1 MHNYFSR
8 LFLKLK
14 NKSKK
19 TSSLAKFNLIRKSSI
34 GSLNNSAFNLKHRS
48 NIYIYIYNSIV
59 GLSFL
64 ILTFLTVSL
73 FAPQVKTNAE
83 TQSNNQVIGP
93 YTMSMAT
100 EETVA
105 VEITPTATQKVY
117 EKTSNVTAKN
127 TCEAGARITMNMS
140 SATTNALTRA
150 AVDGDLLTK
159 EIAATTTN
167 ALDDNSWGYSLN
179 NAATYA
185 AVPKAGVTPAVV
197 YDASTAQV
205 ANLTIPVK
213 FGVKANDQI
222 PSGTYVNEVVYTM
235 TPKAGCLGYG
245 INWNLNGGVAKAGA
259 TYVTTKNWGETINL
273 NELTPTKD
281 GYTFAGWND
290 GTTTYT
296 AGTVNVNSS
305 NSKTVNL
312 KAVWNL
318 ISYTKDFDFTGA
330 EQNLVVP
337 HTGYYKLE
345 VWGAQGGGGEV
356 VSGGGYTKT
365 AGRGGYGAYSVG
377 VVNLNKD
384 ARVYVNVGGQGS
396 MCKLTGGVCVG
407 SGGYNGGGYAWSDT
421 LANGGQETSGG
432 GGATHIA
439 TTSGLLF
446 NLASN
451 KQPIL
456 IVAAGGGGGGEV
468 SRVSNIARGEGGD
481 GGGVVGI
488 NGNDYSPGSPHSQ
501 GRGAAYSGK
510 GASFSAGG
518 GNGGGNGTPSV
529 NYNVGVGYFGH
540 GGEYGSRIECCGN
553 SGGGGGWYGGGA
565 SLRGHGGGG
574 GGSSYIGSSKLLSGG
589 AVIKHSTCFECSSFS
604 QPDSM
609 TSTTSQFSGT
619 AIADYAKTGNGH
631 AKITYLG
638 DSI

>member
-1 MHNYFSR
+1 MVKKWVFREGKMGRAN
-8 LFLKLK
+8 FLST
-14 NKSKK
+14 KS
-19 TSSLAKFNLIRKSSI
+19 
-34 GSLNNSAFNLKHRS
+34 
-48 NIYIYIYNSIV
+48 YIYNSTV

-100 EETVA
+100 EEAVA

-140 SATTNALTRA
+140 SATSNALTRA

-179 NAATYA
+179 NSATYA
-185 AVPKAGVTPAVV
+185 AVPKAGVAPAVV

-259 TYVTTKNWGETINL
+259 TYATTKNWGETINL
-273 NELTPTKD
+273 NELTPTRD

-296 AGTVNVNSS
+296 AGTVNVNLN

-318 ISYTKDFDFTGA
+318 ISYAKDFDYTGN

-396 MCKLTGGVCVG
+396 MCKLTGGACAG
-407 SGGYNGGGYAWSDT
+407 SGGYNGGGYAWSDYSSGHG
-421 LANGGQETSGG
+421 GGQETSGG

-439 TTSGLLF
+439 TATGLLA

-451 KQPIL
+451 KTLVL
-456 IVAAGGGGGGEV
+456 IVGAGGGGGGAV
-468 SRVSNIARGEGGD
+468 SLLRTPAEGVGGD
-481 GGGVVGI
+481 GGGNVGVHGFDGI
-488 NGNDYSPGSPHSQ
+488 IGSGFS
-501 GRGAAYSGK
+501 GRG
-510 GASFSAGG
+510 GAFCGFGANQLDGG
-518 GNGGGNGTPSV
+518 GNGVGSSV
-529 NYNVGVGYFGH
+529 GRGYFGH
-540 GGEYGSRIECCGN
+540 GGEYAAAIQCCGN
-553 SGGGGGWYGGGA
+553 SGGGAGWYGGGA
-565 SLRGHGGGG
+565 STRGHGGGG
-574 GGSSYIGSSKLLSGG
+574 GGSSYIGVTSLVSGAG
-589 AVIKHSTCFECSSFS
+589 VVKHMTCFEC
-604 QPDSM
+604 
-609 TSTTSQFSGT
+609 TTSSDNNTRTNSNSNVSET
-619 AIADYAKTGNGH
+619 AKADYAKKGNGY

-638 DSI
+638 TSL

>member
-8 LFLKLK
+8 LFLNLK

-19 TSSLAKFNLIRKSSI
+19 TSSFSRFIFLRRS
-34 GSLNNSAFNLKHRS
+34 SLNNSVFNLKHRS

-179 NAATYA
+179 NSATYA

-281 GYTFAGWND
+281 GYTFVGWND

-318 ISYTKDFDFTGA
+318 ISYTKDFDYTGN

-337 HTGYYKLE
+337 YTGYYKLE

-396 MCKLTGGVCVG
+396 MCKLTGRACAG

-446 NLASN
+446 NLASG
-451 KQPIL
+451 KQSIL

-488 NGNDYSPGSPHSQ
+488 HGNDYSPGSPHLQ

-518 GNGGGNGTPSV
+518 GNEK
-529 NYNVGVGYFGH
+529 NVGVGYFGH
-540 GGEYGSRIECCGN
+540 GGEYSSRIDCCGN

-574 GGSSYIGSSKLLSGG
+574 GGSSYIGATSLVSGAG
-589 AVIKHSTCFECSSFS
+589 VVKHMTCFEC
-604 QPDSM
+604 
-609 TSTTSQFSGT
+609 TTSSDNNTRTNSNSNVSET
-619 AIADYAKTGNGH
+619 ATADYAKKGNGY

-638 DSI
+638 TSL

>member
-1 MHNYFSR
+1 MVKKWVFREGKMGRAN
-8 LFLKLK
+8 FLGT
-14 NKSKK
+14 KS
-19 TSSLAKFNLIRKSSI
+19 
-34 GSLNNSAFNLKHRS
+34 
-48 NIYIYIYNSIV
+48 YIYNSIV

-259 TYVTTKNWGETINL
+259 TYATTKNWGETINL

-281 GYTFAGWND
+281 GYTFVGWND

-305 NSKTVNL
+305 NNKTVNL

-318 ISYTKDFDFTGA
+318 ISYAGNFDYTGA

-384 ARVYVNVGGQGS
+384 TRVYVNVGGRGS
-396 MCKLTGGVCVG
+396 MCKLTGGACAG
-407 SGGYNGGGYAWSDT
+407 SGGYNGGGYAWS
-421 LANGGQETSGG
+421 NYSSGYGGGQETSGG
-432 GGATHIA
+432 GGATHVA
-439 TTSGLLF
+439 TATGLLA

-451 KQPIL
+451 KTSVL
-456 IVAAGGGGGGEV
+456 IVGAGGGGGGAV
-468 SRVSNIARGEGGD
+468 SLQVTPAEGVGGD
-481 GGGVVGI
+481 GGGNVGVYGFDGTI
-488 NGNDYSPGSPHSQ
+488 GNGFS
-501 GRGAAYSGK
+501 GRG
-510 GASFSAGG
+510 GAFCGFGANQSDGG
-518 GNGGGNGTPSV
+518 GNGVGISV
-529 NYNVGVGYFGH
+529 GRGYFGH
-540 GGEYGSRIECCGN
+540 GGEYATAIQCCGN
-553 SGGGGGWYGGGA
+553 SGGGAGWYGGGA

-574 GGSSYIGSSKLLSGG
+574 GGSSYIGATSLVSGAG
-589 AVIKHSTCFECSSFS
+589 VVKHMTCFECVTSSDNNTRTNS
-604 QPDSM
+604 NSNA
-609 TSTTSQFSGT
+609 SET
-619 AIADYAKTGNGH
+619 ATADYAKKGNGY

-638 DSI
+638 TSL

>member
-1 MHNYFSR
+1 MVKKWVFRGGKMGRAN
-8 LFLKLK
+8 FLGT
-14 NKSKK
+14 KS
-19 TSSLAKFNLIRKSSI
+19 
-34 GSLNNSAFNLKHRS
+34 
-48 NIYIYIYNSIV
+48 YIYIYNSIV

-100 EETVA
+100 EEAVA

-179 NAATYA
+179 NSATYA

-296 AGTVNVNSS
+296 AGTVNVNLS

-318 ISYTKDFDFTGA
+318 ISYAGNFDFTGA
-330 EQNLVVP
+330 EQRLKVP
-337 HTGYYKLE
+337 GTGYYKLE
-345 VWGAQGGGGEV
+345 VWGAQGGGDDV

-365 AGRGGYGAYSVG
+365 TGRGGFGAYSVG
-377 VVNLNKD
+377 V
-384 ARVYVNVGGQGS
+384 ARLIEDSTIYIMVGGKG
-396 MCKLTGGVCVG
+396 KLCNRMGACTD
-407 SGGYNGGGYAWSDT
+407 SAGYNGGG
-421 LANGGQETSGG
+421 LAFSNNQETSGG

-439 TTSGLLF
+439 TSAGLLTGLE
-446 NLASN
+446 NN
-451 KQPIL
+451 KTAVL
-456 IVAAGGGGGGEV
+456 IVGAGGGGGGEA
-468 SRVSNIARGEGGD
+468 SDSPNLYRGTGGD
-481 GGGVVGI
+481 
-488 NGNDYSPGSPHSQ
+488 
-501 GRGAAYSGK
+501 
-510 GASFSAGG
+510 AGG
-518 GNGGGNGTPSV
+518 IVGVGGFDDTPVGQWSWAIGRNGTFCGLGATQSSGGANGGGNQNLHGRA
-529 NYNVGVGYFGH
+529 NGYFGH
-540 GGEYGSRIECCGN
+540 GGESATAIQCCGN
-553 SGGGGGWYGGGA
+553 SGGGSGWYGGGA

-574 GGSSYIGSSKLLSGG
+574 GGSSYIGATSLVSGAG
-589 AVIKHSTCFECSSFS
+589 VVKHMTCFEC
-604 QPDSM
+604 
-609 TSTTSQFSGT
+609 TTSSDNNTRTNSNSNASET
-619 AIADYAKTGNGH
+619 ATADYAKKGNGY

-638 DSI
+638 TSL